1 MVKFDVIDIA
11 PILEFLPCPTP
22 EAWIEEARKPDNLSI
37 ILVDHANNELKAAQ
51 SAMTVIGRYR
61 TGSFQAGRRGDV
73 AAPVGGKK
81 AEFQLKTQDQLDL
94 LNKMSRLAR
103 EELRHYEQVLAIMV
117 RRHIPYL
124 HLGAGRYASRLS
136 SAIRTFEPGR
146 LVDTLIMGAF
156 IEARSCER
164 FAALAPW
171 LDDELAKFYRSLLK
185 SESRHFQDYLALAEA
200 INGAPVDDR
209 VALFAGIERE
219 AIESGDEEFRF
230 HSGTP
235 NKLAA
240 AKS

>member
-1 MVKFDVIDIA
+1 MVKFAVIDIA
-11 PILEFLPCPTP
+11 PVLKFLPCPTP
-22 EAWIEEARKPDNLSI
+22 EAWIDEARKPHSLPI

-51 SAMTVIGRYR
+51 SAMTIIGRYR
-61 TGSFQAGRRGDV
+61 TGHFRTGNRDRP
-73 AAPVGGKK
+73 AATVEKK
-81 AEFQLKTQDQLDL
+81 PEFQLKMQDQLDL

-117 RRHIPYL
+117 RRDIPYL

-136 SAIRTFEPGR
+136 SMIRTFEPAR

-164 FAALAPW
+164 FSALAPW

-185 SESRHFQDYLALAEA
+185 SESRHFRDYLTLAEA
-200 INGAPVDDR
+200 INGGPVDDR

-219 AIESGDEEFRF
+219 AIESSDGEFRF
-230 HSGTP
+230 HSGKP
-235 NKLAA
+235 E
-240 AKS
+240 SGDS